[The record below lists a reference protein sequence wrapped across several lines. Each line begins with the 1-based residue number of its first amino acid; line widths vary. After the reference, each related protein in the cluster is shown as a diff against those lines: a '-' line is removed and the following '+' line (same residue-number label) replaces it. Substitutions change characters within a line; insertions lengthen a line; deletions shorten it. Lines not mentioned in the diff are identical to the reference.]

1 MRKQLENQR
10 SVKVGLCTVIEKR
23 QSDFVAKVAICTT
36 IEERQSDFVVKV
48 GLCTAI
54 EGRLSDFVAKV
65 AICTVIKD
73 KTTGSKISC
82 SRKTTN
88 FTTFTRF

>member
-1 MRKQLENQR
+1 MSLIEIQHSLTPCSCKKTTGESAYFIISSAHRQTYTY
-10 SVKVGLCTVIEKR
+10 VGLSR
-23 QSDFVAKVAICTT
+23 
-36 IEERQSDFVVKV
+36 FVVKV
-48 GLCTAI
+48 DLCTAI

-88 FTTFTRF
+88 FTDFARF